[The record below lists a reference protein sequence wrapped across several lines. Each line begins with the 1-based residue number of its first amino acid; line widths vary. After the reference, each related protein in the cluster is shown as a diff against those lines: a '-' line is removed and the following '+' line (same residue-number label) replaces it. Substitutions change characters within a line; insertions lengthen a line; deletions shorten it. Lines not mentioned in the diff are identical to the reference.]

1 MLYRKYTQIIQSNIH
16 DRVWNSCLVGLRST
30 QSFTTMLF
38 YYIHMV
44 KNVANVAGF
53 RGLGVMIQTIENYK
67 QNYMYTLIIS
77 AATFIVNKIGCEV
90 LN

>member
-1 MLYRKYTQIIQSNIH
+1 MTGYEIH
-16 DRVWNSCLVGLRST
+16 VLWVYAAHKVSQRCCLT
-30 QSFTTMLF
+30 PF